1 MYTTKKA
8 EQTKKLAA
16 KLAKEILKSE
26 PHQKH
31 ARVIGLV
38 GDLGAGKTTFT
49 QGFAKA
55 LGIKNRMV
63 SPTFLIFRIYPLHST
78 LRLRSHSERSEE
90 SRRQKSYKNFY
101 HMDAYRIKK
110 TAELKTLHFD
120 KILKN
125 PKNIIVIEWADQI
138 KKILPK
144 DTIWIRFEHGQHHQ
158 ERHLTFMLK

>member
-16 KLAKEILKSE
+16 KLAKEILSPPAGGG

-31 ARVIGLV
+31 ARIIGLV

-55 LGIKNRMV
+55 LGIKRRMV
-63 SPTFLIFRIYPLHST
+63 SPTFLIFRTYPIPKLTTSNLKLT
-78 LRLRSHSERSEE
+78 T
-90 SRRQKSYKNFY
+90 FY
-101 HMDAYRIKK
+101 HVDAYRIKK

-120 KILKN
+120 KVLKN
-125 PKNIIVIEWADQI
+125 PKNIVVIEWADQI

-144 DTIWIRFEHGQHHQ
+144 DTIWIRFEHGSQ
-158 ERHLTFMLK
+158 EKERKIHF

>member
-16 KLAKEILKSE
+16 KLAKEILKTG

-55 LGIKNRMV
+55 LGIKRRMT
-63 SPTFLIFRIYPLHST
+63 SPTFLIFRNYPISLS
-78 LRLRSHSERSEE
+78 LRASAK
-90 SRRQKSYKNFY
+90 QSYKNFY
-101 HMDAYRIKK
+101 HMDAYRIHKIS
-110 TAELKTLHFD
+110 ELKTIHFN
-120 KILKN
+120 KVLTN
-125 PKNIIVIEWADQI
+125 PKNIVLIEWADRI
-138 KKILPK
+138 KKALPK
-144 DTIWIRFEHGQHHQ
+144 DTIWIRFEHGKDEK
-158 ERHLTFMLK
+158 ERKIHF